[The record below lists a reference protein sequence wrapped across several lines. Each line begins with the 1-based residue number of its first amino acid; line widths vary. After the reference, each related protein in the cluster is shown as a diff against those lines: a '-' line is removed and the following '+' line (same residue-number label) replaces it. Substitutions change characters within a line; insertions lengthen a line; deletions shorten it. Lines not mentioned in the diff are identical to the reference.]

1 MRGLQGKVAI
11 VTGAAAGI
19 GKAIAERL
27 VDEGCMVAWADIDV
41 EGARQA
47 SEYCLPG
54 CLQGSFYRV
63 CVCHS
68 RSAGTK
74 CCIFA
79 VSKGSLHAG
88 NQTAARLYTS
98 LRSLVHS

>member
-27 VDEGCMVAWADIDV
+27 VDEGCTVAWADIDV

-47 SEYCLPG
+47 SEYCPPG

-63 CVCHS
+63 CLPFSFCTYQLLPFCS
-68 RSAGTK
+68 GEWAFSCRQPDSA
-74 CCIFA
+74 
-79 VSKGSLHAG
+79 
-88 NQTAARLYTS
+88 R
-98 LRSLVHS
+98 